1 MPDFKCEK
9 EVTNSLELYTY
20 VIMNSK
26 KNVAFLIHTLRR
38 VVCTGLQTS
47 SKITSQLPIQ

>member
-9 EVTNSLELYTY
+9 EVTNSLELYNY
-20 VIMNSK
+20 VINSK

-38 VVCTGLQTS
+38 VVCTGLQTG
-47 SKITSQLPIQ
+47 SKITSQIPIQ